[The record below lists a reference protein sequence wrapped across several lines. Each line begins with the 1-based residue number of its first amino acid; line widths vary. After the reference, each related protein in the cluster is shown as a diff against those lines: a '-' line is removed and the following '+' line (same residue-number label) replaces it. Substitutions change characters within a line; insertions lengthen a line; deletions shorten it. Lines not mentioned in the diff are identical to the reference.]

1 MADIN
6 DFVKKH
12 ERRVNEIILKA
23 KDEDLGSMLAYM
35 SGFAGNNEFFDE
47 VFWNAVENYLF

>member
-1 MADIN
+1 M
-6 DFVKKH
+6 
-12 ERRVNEIILKA
+12 NEIILKA